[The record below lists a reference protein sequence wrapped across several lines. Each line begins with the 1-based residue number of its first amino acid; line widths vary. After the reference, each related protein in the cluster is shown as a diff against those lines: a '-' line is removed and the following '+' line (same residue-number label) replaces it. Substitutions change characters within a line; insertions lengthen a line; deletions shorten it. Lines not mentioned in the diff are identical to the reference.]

1 MSDRPVNT
9 VATLPARGAPPPL
22 RRRTLLVMTEDAVV
36 PHPLPARG
44 AVTLGRG
51 RDADLRVDQPSL
63 SRRHLRIDLDDQR
76 LTVTDLDSANGTTLR
91 GVRLPAGVAVE
102 VAANEPL
109 GAGDVTLVIQEL
121 RAVASAPGAPAAA
134 APSGRLTGPRVD
146 PIILDAAM
154 QRLHGVATRVARGTI
169 AVLLVG
175 ETGTGKEVLAELV
188 HRASPRAAGPLVRI
202 NCAAL
207 SESLV
212 ESELFG
218 HERGAFTGA
227 QRDRPGLL
235 EAADGG
241 TAFLDEIGEVPLP
254 VQAKLL
260 RVLEEGQLMRV
271 GASAPRAIDVRFV
284 AATNRDLEAEIDAG
298 RFRRDLYFRLS
309 GAVLAIPPLR
319 ERRAELE
326 PLAQRFAA
334 EAARGVGR
342 PAPRLSAAA
351 LDALHRHAWPGNV
364 RELRNVIERAV
375 LLADGATLEVEHLA
389 LDAPA
394 AAASAPEGAAAR
406 APGPAPGAPL
416 AEQLAALEH
425 QRILDALEQSGGNQ
439 TRAAE
444 LLGMPRRTLIK
455 RLEQYGVRRPRKG
468 K

>member
-175 ETGTGKEVLAELV
+175 ETGTGKEVLAEAM
-188 HRASPRAAGPLVRI
+188 HEHSPRASKPYVILDCTTLPANLI
-202 NCAAL
+202 EA
-207 SESLV
+207 
-212 ESELFG
+212 ELFG
-218 HERGAFTGA
+218 HERGSFTGA
-227 QRDRPGLL
+227 VGQRRGVF
-235 EAADGG
+235 EEADGG
-241 TAFLDEIGEVPLP
+241 TLFIDEIGDLDISLQP
-254 VQAKLL
+254 KLL
-260 RVLEEGQLMRV
+260 RVLERGELRRV
-271 GASAPRAIDVRFV
+271 GGAQRIRVDVRV
-284 AATNRDLEAEIDAG
+284 IAAT
-298 RFRRDLYFRLS
+298 RRDLDQAVETGAFRDDLFHRL
-309 GAVLAIPPLR
+309 AVGRLTLPPLR
-319 ERRAELE
+319 KRQGDIAF
-326 PLAQRFAA
+326 LAQHFWR
-334 EAARGVGR
+334 EL
-342 PAPRLSAAA
+342 APSQPLPAA
-351 LDALHRHAWPGNV
+351 LLARWEAYAWPGNV
-364 RELRNVIERAV
+364 RELRNTIARQIATGGLEQQSPAPADQVTATPEVRAV
-375 LLADGATLEVEHLA
+375 LQRAEAQLRDLLWSHSPIPITRVTA
-389 LDAPA
+389 LDVLQRAHVERA
-394 AAASAPEGAAAR
+394 LLEHGGSIDAAAR
-406 APGPAPGAPL
+406 SLGVGKRYLHMLKAGA
-416 AEQLAALEH
+416 
-425 QRILDALEQSGGNQ
+425 R
-439 TRAAE
+439 
-444 LLGMPRRTLIK
+444 K
-455 RLEQYGVRRPRKG
+455 R
-468 K
+468 